1 MNYWLLK
8 SDPDTY
14 SYNDLEREKRTVWDG
29 VRNNQ
34 ALGFLRRMHKGDLAL
49 IYHSGKDKHI
59 AGLAEIVSGPYP
71 DPEDD
76 DEKLVVV
83 DIRAKRRV
91 QQPVTL
97 AQIKA
102 DPVFAD
108 FHLVRMSRLSVMPV
122 SAGLW
127 KKLTKLCGL

>member
-8 SDPDTY
+8 SDPQTY
-14 SYNDLEREKRTVWDG
+14 SYDDLERDKRTVWDG

-34 ALGFLRRMHKGDLAL
+34 ALGFIRKMNKGDLAL

-59 AGLAEIVSGPYP
+59 AGLAEITSGPYA
-71 DPEDD
+71 DPEES

-83 DIRAKRRV
+83 DIRAKRRPLQV
-91 QQPVTL
+91 VTL
-97 AQIKA
+97 AQVKA
-102 DPVFAD
+102 EPSFAD

-122 SAGLW
+122 SASLW
-127 KKLTKLCGL
+127 KRLTKLCGL